1 MNLSQHLEKRR
12 TELEA
17 HLDRLLPPENVFPE
31 TLHKAMRYS
40 VFAGGKRIRPILC
53 IESAAAVTDDLAGIE
68 DPACALEFIHT
79 YSLIHDDLPA
89 LDNDDLRRGK
99 PTCHKVFGEAVAILA
114 GDALLTLAFEVLTKM
129 ARLTPEQKLG
139 IIAELVRAAG
149 TPGGMVGGQ
158 VADLEAE
165 GQPATP
171 ERVNYIHRAKT
182 GALIRAAVRTG
193 ALYAGADDDTL
204 ARLSRFGEHLGLAF
218 QIVDDLLDVQSS
230 PAQLGKPTGKDA
242 ALQKATYPAVYGI
255 ARSQAAAHELI
266 AQACAEL
273 APLGTR
279 ARTLEEIAR
288 YLLTRPR

>member
-12 TELEA
+12 AEVEA
-17 HLDRLLPPENVFPE
+17 HLDRLLPAENTFPE

-40 VFAGGKRIRPILC
+40 VLAGGKRIRPILC

-68 DPACALEFIHT
+68 DLACALEFIHT
-79 YSLIHDDLPA
+79 YSLIYDDLPA

-114 GDALLTLAFEVLTKM
+114 GAALLTLAFEVLTK
-129 ARLTPEQKLG
+129 LTRPMPEQKLR
-139 IIAELVRAAG
+139 IITELAAAAG
-149 TPGGMVGGQ
+149 TPKGMVGGQ
-158 VADLEAE
+158 VADLEAA

-171 ERVNYIHRAKT
+171 EGVNYIHRAKT

-193 ALYAGADDDTL
+193 ALYAGADADAL
-204 ARLSRFGEHLGLAF
+204 ARLSHFGEHLGLAF

-230 PAQLGKPTGKDA
+230 AAQLGKATGKDA
-242 ALQKATYPAVYGI
+242 TQQKATYPAVYGTARTQAI
-255 ARSQAAAHELI
+255 AQELI

-273 APLGTR
+273 APFGRR
-279 ARTLEEIAR
+279 ARVLEEIAR
-288 YLLTRPR
+288 YILQRTS

>member
-12 TELEA
+12 VELEA
-17 HLDRLLPPENVFPE
+17 HLHRLLPPENVFPE
-31 TLHKAMRYS
+31 TLHKAMRYAVLS
-40 VFAGGKRIRPILC
+40 GGKRIRPILC
-53 IESAAAVTDDLAGIE
+53 IESAAVVTDDLAGIE
-68 DPACALEFIHT
+68 DLACALEFIHS

-114 GDALLTLAFEVLTKM
+114 GDALLTLAFETLTKLT
-129 ARLTPEQKLG
+129 RPTPEQKLR
-139 IIAELVRAAG
+139 IIAEVAQAAG
-149 TPGGMVGGQ
+149 TPAGMVGGQ
-158 VADLEAE
+158 LADLEAA
-165 GQPATP
+165 GQPATA

-193 ALYAGADDDTL
+193 ALYAGAEEATL
-204 ARLSRFGEHLGLAF
+204 ARLSRFSEHLGLAF

-242 ALQKATYPAVYGI
+242 ARQKATYPAVYGI
-255 ARSQAAAHELI
+255 ARAQAAARELI
-266 AQACAEL
+266 AQACTEL
-273 APLGTR
+273 APLRAR

-288 YLLTRPR
+288 YLLARTT